1 VIPIKIKYD
10 IEKIFLILMFSIF
23 LFISLASLW
32 DNEIKHDFPYGYLA
46 SDSFMHLSY
55 AESIREQGHYKTNPE
70 HMAWGF
76 NDVVGFQPS
85 LLYHLSAILT
95 NLSGLETFDVI
106 IFLVFIFSI
115 ITILIMYFIVSDF
128 NKNVAI
134 LSLPISLLIFTK
146 NSYIGFTW
154 GQWGFIMG
162 SLFLVSV
169 FWAISKLKINKMYL
183 LVGIFVGAALL
194 GHTSEGIMAIMFIV
208 FYMVLKSII
217 VKTNKKEVKNVLISL
232 IIGIILSSYY
242 LIIFMFT
249 WFKSEFN
256 LGLTREISS
265 FGIKNTA
272 VSLTH
277 FGFLM
282 PLILLGIVLSILFI
296 KKRFNVAFLIGIF
309 MFLMGYSY
317 ILGSGRRAT
326 QSRVFWPIYL
336 SVFVGIVLF
345 YVFKLVIKKWKKI
358 YSIGISIILT
368 FVLIWTFYTPLSN
381 PGLMD
386 QYHWNQIMWLKE
398 NTPLNSKIYYFYGDI
413 FGQDAILY
421 NSARNSYLINTND
434 FIESIQKKEIRREY
448 KTKRIMEGGGS
459 GLPYR
464 KSPFNFGYHVT
475 DIGNDTKYKGKMD
488 ICNFDYYIIDKVSR
502 QPVFVNV
509 NLFIRKLFLENNKM
523 EEVYSNPVVSIIKNP
538 NPGINCFPKEGVQ
551 IE

>member
-1 VIPIKIKYD
+1 
-10 IEKIFLILMFSIF
+10 
-23 LFISLASLW
+23 
-32 DNEIKHDFPYGYLA
+32 
-46 SDSFMHLSY
+46 
-55 AESIREQGHYKTNPE
+55 
-70 HMAWGF
+70 
-76 NDVVGFQPS
+76 FQPS

-296 KKRFNVAFLIGIF
+296 KKRFNVA
-309 MFLMGYSY
+309 
-317 ILGSGRRAT
+317 
-326 QSRVFWPIYL
+326 
-336 SVFVGIVLF
+336 
-345 YVFKLVIKKWKKI
+345 
-358 YSIGISIILT
+358 
-368 FVLIWTFYTPLSN
+368 
-381 PGLMD
+381 
-386 QYHWNQIMWLKE
+386 
-398 NTPLNSKIYYFYGDI
+398 
-413 FGQDAILY
+413 
-421 NSARNSYLINTND
+421 
-434 FIESIQKKEIRREY
+434 
-448 KTKRIMEGGGS
+448 
-459 GLPYR
+459 
-464 KSPFNFGYHVT
+464 
-475 DIGNDTKYKGKMD
+475 
-488 ICNFDYYIIDKVSR
+488 
-502 QPVFVNV
+502 
-509 NLFIRKLFLENNKM
+509 
-523 EEVYSNPVVSIIKNP
+523 
-538 NPGINCFPKEGVQ
+538 
-551 IE
+551 